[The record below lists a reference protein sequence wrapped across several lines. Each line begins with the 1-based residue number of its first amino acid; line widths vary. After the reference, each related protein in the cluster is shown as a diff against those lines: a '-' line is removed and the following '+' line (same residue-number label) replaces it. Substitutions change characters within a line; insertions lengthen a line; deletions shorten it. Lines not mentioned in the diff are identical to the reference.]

1 MAETTDLTA
10 NATVGMII
18 ELRTEI
24 TQLKQSA
31 YDREANMGMEM
42 AECTKAVEG
51 YRNLIDQMEQ
61 QGTVQQGK
69 IQELLSKENGNEKEV
84 IQLKEDI
91 LKLKDELGANQ
102 IAIDGM
108 VMSMEDMKKDS

>member
-1 MAETTDLTA
+1 MTA

-24 TQLKQSA
+24 TQLKQNA

-42 AECTKAVEG
+42 AECTTAVEG

-69 IQELLSKENGNEKEV
+69 IQELLNKENGNDK
-84 IQLKEDI
+84 
-91 LKLKDELGANQ
+91 
-102 IAIDGM
+102 
-108 VMSMEDMKKDS
+108 